1 MIKDGA
7 IKDQI
12 IQKEDIFVEHL
23 NQKNNQLKN
32 EEFFK
37 GSLETFDKFFNEEEI
52 IKTNKKPVN
61 LSIDN
66 STISNTKDFSKLKEK
81 IINGGKD
88 KNFSFNMNTKN
99 EKNVEIN
106 QMKKQLFNTLQ
117 SYESVEDLKKKKLF
131 SNRESAKRSRLKK
144 KQYVENLEKE
154 FLFLKQE
161 IIRIKSLQKLNSK
174 NINIEVIN
182 NSVSNNNII
191 NSVIMNNINFNLNIN
206 NPKDKEI
213 MNLKKEELH
222 IISNNLTKDSK
233 TVNNYIN
240 KQKKLLQNLLIKQI
254 DIITP
259 EKIKNFQNKFLKL
272 EEIKNDDNI
281 SVIKNKINKNLE
293 SIIELYDI
301 DITSNNH
308 EINQFKPKSK
318 GNNIYNFYNDLKS
331 YIEQYEFIYNK
342 IEYLAEQ
349 QKQ

>member
-7 IKDQI
+7 IKDPI

-99 EKNVEIN
+99 DKNIEIN

-117 SYESVEDLKKKKLF
+117 SFESVEDLKKKKLF

-144 KQYVENLEKE
+144 KQYIENLEKE

-161 IIRIKSLQKLNSK
+161 IIRIKS
-174 NINIEVIN
+174 
-182 NSVSNNNII
+182 
-191 NSVIMNNINFNLNIN
+191 
-206 NPKDKEI
+206 
-213 MNLKKEELH
+213 
-222 IISNNLTKDSK
+222 
-233 TVNNYIN
+233 
-240 KQKKLLQNLLIKQI
+240 
-254 DIITP
+254 
-259 EKIKNFQNKFLKL
+259 
-272 EEIKNDDNI
+272 
-281 SVIKNKINKNLE
+281 
-293 SIIELYDI
+293 
-301 DITSNNH
+301 
-308 EINQFKPKSK
+308 
-318 GNNIYNFYNDLKS
+318 
-331 YIEQYEFIYNK
+331 
-342 IEYLAEQ
+342 
-349 QKQ
+349 

>member
-161 IIRIKSLQKLNSK
+161 IIRIKSLQKFNSK
-174 NINIEVIN
+174 NINIEFIN

-191 NSVIMNNINFNLNIN
+191 NSVIMDNINFNFNIN

-240 KQKKLLQNLLIKQI
+240 KQKKLLQNCLIKQI
-254 DIITP
+254 EIIIPT
-259 EKIKNFQNKFLKL
+259 EIKNFQNKFLKID
-272 EEIKNDDNI
+272 EIKKDDSI
-281 SVIKNKINKNLE
+281 SIIKNKITRNLE
-293 SIIELYDI
+293 VIKDLYDI
-301 DITSNNH
+301 EIIPETDKNNSLK
-308 EINQFKPKSK
+308 IVSK
-318 GNNIYNFYNDLKS
+318 VNNIYNFYKDLKS
-331 YIEQYEFIYNK
+331 YVEQYELIYNNLHNLS
-342 IEYLAEQ
+342 E
-349 QKQ
+349 